1 MVATSSTMIP
11 VGSNAPDFSLRDSR
25 SDNFFDFSI
34 NQSSKAYLVCFIC
47 NHCPYVIHLLDH
59 LTKQCNQWS
68 KEDILVLMI
77 SSNDEVKY
85 PADSPK
91 KMKELSVNKGFS
103 FPYLFDHDQ
112 TVAKSYKA
120 ACTPDF
126 FLFDQYKKLF
136 YRGQYDASRPGQPS
150 PVTGTDLINAMEL
163 LLAGHAPPQKQIP
176 SLGCNIKW
184 KGGNAPEYF
193 AK

>member
-11 VGSNAPDFSLRDSR
+11 IGSKAPDFSLLDTR
-25 SDNFFDFSI
+25 SDQFFDFSI
-34 NQSSKAYLVCFIC
+34 KQSSKAYLLCFIC

-59 LTKQCNQWS
+59 LIKQCNEWNK
-68 KEDILVLMI
+68 KEISVLMI

-91 KMKELSVNKGFS
+91 KMKELSERKGFS

-112 TVAKSYKA
+112 SVAKSYKA

-126 FLFDQYKKLF
+126 FLFDHNKKLF
-136 YRGQYDASRPGQPS
+136 YRGQYDGSRPGQS
-150 PVTGTDLINAMEL
+150 TSVTGADLINAMERL
-163 LLAGHAPPQKQIP
+163 LNGLVPPQKQIP
-176 SLGCNIKW
+176 SIGCNIKW
-184 KGGNAPEYF
+184 KYGNAPEYF
-193 AK
+193 PK